1 MVGEKAAD
9 HILGKA
15 PLSRSNA
22 KPWLHPDWKTA
33 QR

>member
-1 MVGEKAAD
+1 MVGEKASD

-15 PLSRSNA
+15 PLPPSNVA
-22 KPWLHPDWKTA
+22 PWINPDWEIS